1 MSKNDLANVCERQ
14 CGARASTHPAS
25 DRRSEVGH
33 AVSYGDDD
41 WTRRATDR
49 FRTIFGEETG
59 IYFTFN
65 GTGANVVALSSLIRP
80 HEAVI
85 TPATAHLNTD
95 ECGAFERFAGS
106 KLLPV
111 QTADGKL
118 RIEDLEPFL
127 HSSKEEHHVQPRII
141 SISQSTEYGGLYELE
156 ELRGLCGFAH
166 EHGLLVHMDGARIA
180 NAAAALGRPLR
191 EVTRDAG
198 VDVLTFGGTKN
209 GMLFGE
215 AILFFDPALHAG
227 TARFVRKQAMQL
239 ASKMRFIAAQF
250 QALLHED
257 LWLHNAGHAN
267 AMAAAL
273 EARVRTISG
282 VHVTRP
288 VRCNAIFATLPQAAI
303 KAIQEKFFFYV
314 FDDLNSEVR
323 WMTTYETTSEDIE
336 QFVAA
341 IEGALAV
348 HASS

>member
-1 MSKNDLANVCERQ
+1 MTLR
-14 CGARASTHPAS
+14 TFAS
-25 DRRSEVGH
+25 DNAAPAHPRILRAIEQANVGH

-41 WTRRATDR
+41 WTRRATGR
-49 FRTIFGEETG
+49 FRTIFGDETDV
-59 IYFTFN
+59 YFTFN

-118 RIEDLEPFL
+118 RIKDLEPFL
-127 HSSKEEHHVQPRII
+127 HSSKEEHHVQPRVI

-156 ELRGLCGFAH
+156 ELRGLCAFAH

-191 EVTRDAG
+191 EVTRAAG

-209 GMLFGE
+209 GLLFGE
-215 AILFFDPALHAG
+215 AILFFDRALHGG
-227 TARFVRKQAMQL
+227 TARFARKQAMQL

-250 QALLHED
+250 EALLQDD
-257 LWLHNAGHAN
+257 LWLNNARHAN
-267 AMAAAL
+267 AMATAL
-273 EARVRTISG
+273 EARLRSIPG
-282 VHVTRP
+282 VNITRP
-288 VRCNAIFATLPQAAI
+288 VRCNAIFATLPRSAI
-303 KAIQEKFFFYV
+303 KTIQERFFFYV

-323 WMTTYETTSEDIE
+323 WMTTYETTAEDID